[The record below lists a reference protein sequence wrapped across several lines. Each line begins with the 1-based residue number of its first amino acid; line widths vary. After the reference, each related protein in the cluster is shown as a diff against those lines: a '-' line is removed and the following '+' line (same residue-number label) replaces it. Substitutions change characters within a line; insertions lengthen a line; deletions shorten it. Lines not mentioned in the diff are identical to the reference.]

1 MIDKSLMRYIPR
13 EYKKDVVSIQRGNKT
28 WNNHTKRWN
37 TSINVVWSDDTEN
50 EYTNATHM
58 YWKLK
63 EFGRD

>member
-1 MIDKSLMRYIPR
+1 MDKQGVRRLGNSL
-13 EYKKDVVSIQRGNKT
+13 Q
-28 WNNHTKRWN
+28 TKQE
-37 TSINVVWSDDTEN
+37 INVVWNDDTEN